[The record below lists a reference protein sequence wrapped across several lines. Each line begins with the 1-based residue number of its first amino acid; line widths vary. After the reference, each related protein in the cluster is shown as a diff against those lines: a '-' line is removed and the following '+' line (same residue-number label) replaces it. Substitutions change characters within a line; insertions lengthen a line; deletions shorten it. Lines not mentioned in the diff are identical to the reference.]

1 MNKTTNQYINQL
13 NLDPKK
19 EAAVRKLVENAGG
32 VYDSTPLVENLVGN
46 ELIPIKQ
53 NGENKAVSVE
63 QIKNEVINNG
73 VIELPSKYEFVD
85 LGLPSGTKWAT
96 CNIGASK
103 PEETGLY
110 FAWGETEGYTA
121 EGYDLYLPGGDDTAE
136 DVPAGKKA
144 FTWDDYKFGT
154 RDNLTKYNSTDGLTQ
169 LELIDDAAYQ
179 SDNNCRMPTRDE
191 IEEFM
196 DNTTST
202 WETLNGIKGKR
213 FTSKINDNSVFV
225 PAAGGLA
232 EGLAFAIGSNGT
244 LWSSSPNKTILRNGW
259 VLNFF
264 SDEIY
269 VTYHNRNTGYPIRP
283 VQDANVKTKFDIKE
297 LQSTVDSI
305 EIQTKDA
312 KEIFIIT
319 SDMFE
324 QTAADANSILTFT
337 DEGWSDFI
345 GAAEANKIMALD
357 YIVSATLIFQAT
369 PMAEIINTGYFIL
382 TGFNYNQNNGYG
394 FLSWLFQTEDS
405 PAVYVITFS
414 NKNVT
419 STVINTPSEIYY
431 LDPNTYSTPEDFNN
445 LKDAVDNNKLI
456 AIIEDSTLVMGTI
469 ASKSESSI
477 LMTLG
482 LVFPDY
488 YVMDNPA
495 IQYGAYNFKSDGTV
509 NKLEPKMLTFETTKD
524 GTKFLADDGSYKEVG
539 PYIWDETTSETIFNE
554 LKEVIEAGRRII
566 HHNYRECFEW
576 KVSDTEIELRFIDN
590 KQNRGGNY
598 IVYIITSTSIT
609 TKYIDTGYRL
619 DEYSTTLSPNIYHK
633 LANVGTN
640 TNYTFKTLNKYYNDE
655 INEYQGEFSFGD
667 TLYTITF
674 PDTVKW
680 STDSVL
686 EYKANHT
693 YQFRI
698 VNNLG
703 VMKEFANS

>member
-13 NLDPKK
+13 NLDPKR
-19 EAAVRKLVENAGG
+19 EAAVRKLVEGAGG
-32 VYDSTPLVENLVGN
+32 VSDSTPLVESIVGD

-53 NGENKAVSVE
+53 DGENKAVSVE
-63 QIKNEVINNG
+63 QIKNNV
-73 VIELPSKYEFVD
+73 LALSSKYEFVD

-96 CNIGASK
+96 TNIGAVN
-103 PEETGLY
+103 PEDAGLY

-121 EGYDLYLPGGDDTAE
+121 E
-136 DVPAGKKA
+136 DVAAGKKA
-144 FTWDDYKFGT
+144 FSWNDYKFGT
-154 RDNLTKYNSTDGLTQ
+154 QYNLTKYNATDGLIQ
-169 LELIDDAAYQ
+169 LELTDDAAYQ
-179 SDNNCRMPTRDE
+179 SDNTCRMATKDE
-191 IEEFM
+191 IQELIN
-196 DNTTST
+196 NTAST
-202 WETLNGIKGKR
+202 WETLNGVNGER
-213 FTSKINDNSVFV
+213 FTSNINGNSIFV
-225 PAAGGLA
+225 PAASYYKDGSNS
-232 EGLAFAIGSNGT
+232 FVGSNGS
-244 LWSSSPNKTILRNGW
+244 LWSSSLGSDNWSAKYLSVAISLDADMYGIYRNYG
-259 VLNFF
+259 L
-264 SDEIY
+264 
-269 VTYHNRNTGYPIRP
+269 PIRP
-283 VQDANVKTKFDIKE
+283 VQPANTPTTINLKE
-297 LQSTVDSI
+297 LQDKVDSI

-357 YIVSATLIFQAT
+357 YTVSATLIFQST
-369 PMAEIINTGYFIL
+369 PMVDIINTGYFIL

-488 YVMDNPA
+488 YVMESPI
-495 IQYGAYNFKSDGTV
+495 IQYGAYGFNSDGTV
-509 NKLEPKMLTFETTKD
+509 NKVHKSLAFETTKN

-539 PYIWDETTSETIFNE
+539 PYIWDGTTSETIFTELEEAANNNRTIIYKNLQSTKDFYYCNIYNISNNKIILFVYIPDVAYKHKYYQITKTEVTEYYSALTIYNSLE
-554 LKEVIEAGRRII
+554 LKSG
-566 HHNYRECFEW
+566 
-576 KVSDTEIELRFIDN
+576 T
-590 KQNRGGNY
+590 
-598 IVYIITSTSIT
+598 
-609 TKYIDTGYRL
+609 
-619 DEYSTTLSPNIYHK
+619 YSPI
-633 LANVGTN
+633 G
-640 TNYTFKTLNKYYNDE
+640 TLNQNTDYSFYQENSFDGAD
-655 INEYQGEFSFGD
+655 EYQGEFSFGD
-667 TLYTITF
+667 SVYTVTF

-698 VNNLG
+698 VNGLG